1 MHMNGN
7 NVMEHEV
14 DTLIHDLNQRYR
26 QEFDRAEML
35 QSELN
40 DIKNSRWWPWF
51 SRLRGI
57 SSKLRSQPSP
67 KLIDPPVEVLPSS
80 VSLAEPFQPVSDRN
94 YSASHVS
101 IVIPFRDQ
109 HELLERCVLP
119 LHRTV
124 PKAEL
129 VLVDNGSVEQRTK
142 NFLHRCRLQHGA
154 QIVHLDEPFNFAR
167 LCNAGAAVVHRE
179 VLLFLNNDVM
189 AMQPAWLEAM
199 LEVVSDTRV
208 GIVGATLLYPDRT
221 IQHAGLAPTG
231 SGGAWV
237 HPYRHLSDT
246 HAGHQNELR
255 RIRSVPAVTGACLM
269 IRRKLFE
276 EIQGFDHRFPVTM
289 NDVDLCSRVRQKGL
303 QVIITPFARLWHF
316 ESLSRGYAREA
327 A

>member
-1 MHMNGN
+1 MHAS
-7 NVMEHEV
+7 NVMEN
-14 DTLIHDLNQRYR
+14 DSLIHDLNQRYR
-26 QEFDRAEML
+26 LEFDRAESL

-51 SRLRGI
+51 SRLRGL
-57 SSKLRSQPSP
+57 SSKLRSQPVIRMPEAPAVTTST
-67 KLIDPPVEVLPSS
+67 S
-80 VSLAEPFQPVSDRN
+80 VSMAEPFQLQTERTCST
-94 YSASHVS
+94 SQVS

-109 HELLERCVLP
+109 CELLERCVLP

-129 VLVDNGSVEQRTK
+129 VLVDNGSEQKQTK
-142 NFLHRCRLQHGA
+142 NFLHRCRISHGA
-154 QIVHLDEPFNFAR
+154 QIVHLDEPFNFSK
-167 LCNAGAAVVHRE
+167 LCNAGAAVVHRDI
-179 VLLFLNNDVM
+179 LLFLNNDVM

-199 LEVVSDTRV
+199 LEVVSDPRV
-208 GIVGATLLYPDRT
+208 GVVGATLLYPDRT

-231 SGGAWV
+231 PNGNWV
-237 HPYRHLSDT
+237 HPYRHQADS
-246 HAGHQNELR
+246 HAGHQSELR

-276 EIQGFDHRFPVTM
+276 ELQGFDHRYPVTM
-289 NDVDLCSRVRQKGL
+289 NDVDLCERVRQRGL
-303 QVIITPFARLWHF
+303 QVVITPFARLWHF